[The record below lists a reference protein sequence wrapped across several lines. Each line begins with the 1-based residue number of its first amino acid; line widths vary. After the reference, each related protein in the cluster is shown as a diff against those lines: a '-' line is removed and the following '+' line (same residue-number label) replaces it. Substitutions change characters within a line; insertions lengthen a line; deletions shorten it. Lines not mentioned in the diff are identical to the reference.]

1 MRRASGSL
9 ALFTMAQIELLKVIV
24 QLEADR
30 AA

>member
-1 MRRASGSL
+1 MCRASGSL